1 MSTIMKK
8 ALLFIIALAAFSC
21 SKEQSAEEL
30 MSSSIETKS
39 LDNFAL
45 TSKDTLFTFDKIT
58 EPSNWRTYESFDEMV
73 KACQIPETL
82 LDSLSTEALYKLCV
96 EYPLGPSCFLFNDS
110 NFGLDKMLE
119 TFNGYAELQ
128 RRLSSKDGSYNSLKK
143 FSTQFDNVIAKKSTD
158 LAPLEAKY
166 KQLLDEKIFGVS
178 KYALNTKTVASLLST
193 NITVRTPYGK
203 PVDAITGWGDLTE
216 DEYNYMNAYLNT
228 YYPNAIIL
236 GDATKNYNCHGYAWC
251 MTTGGPTCWINC
263 GTSPSDL
270 SNLSKYWTNDAY
282 GLTSTDYASVKIH
295 YYNGD
300 HSAVKST
307 VPGYYESKWGAWY
320 LIRHTPNYC
329 PYGSDKHYYTGAH
342 YMIQCIQGQDMN
354 IPLGVTRGYYL
365 NPYPVGPNPTWTWDV
380 ESGKTGE
387 SVVGQFA
394 TITQNVY
401 AGTPSVNITITKAGD
416 YDIIC
421 TFSNAYI
428 TSEWRYQVFVD
439 PA

>member
-1 MSTIMKK
+1 
-8 ALLFIIALAAFSC
+8 
-21 SKEQSAEEL
+21 
-30 MSSSIETKS
+30 
-39 LDNFAL
+39 
-45 TSKDTLFTFDKIT
+45 
-58 EPSNWRTYESFDEMV
+58 MV